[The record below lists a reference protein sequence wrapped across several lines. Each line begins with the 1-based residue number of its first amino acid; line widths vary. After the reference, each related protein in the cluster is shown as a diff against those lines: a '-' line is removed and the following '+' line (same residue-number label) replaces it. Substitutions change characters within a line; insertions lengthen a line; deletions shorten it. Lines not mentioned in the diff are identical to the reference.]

1 MRAKCD
7 TLAASIRLCPRQHL
21 RRFSQVGGLLGR
33 EHHENLRRLGPHCE
47 RHYFDDQ
54 RRHSGPSV
62 QPLPPPRPAV
72 QLAASVQ
79 PLAAPR
85 LFTPGAFLANPT
97 QRFVFLSSAGQPFPT
112 PVYPPVVGGTSIDS
126 TIKNIYN
133 AIEPWVQWGFEV
145 AAYAVDAVDQTA
157 TTSKR

>member
-1 MRAKCD
+1 MKISAGSALIASVT
-7 TLAASIRLCPRQHL
+7 TLTISAVTAA
-21 RRFSQVGGLLGR
+21 
-33 EHHENLRRLGPHCE
+33 
-47 RHYFDDQ
+47 
-54 RRHSGPSV
+54 PSV

-72 QLAASVQ
+72 QLAAAVQ